1 MIDAY
6 SWRTSN
12 GRKLHI
18 MLEEL
23 GLEYRIYPI
32 DIRKGHQFE
41 PDFLKISPNNKIPAI
56 VDQDGPGGKPYAVFE
71 SGAILMYLAEKTG
84 KLMPTDVERRY
95 VVIQWLM
102 FQMGGIGPM
111 LGQANHF
118 RGQAPDNEYGVRR
131 YTNEASRLYGVV
143 DKRLADHEYLADE
156 YSIADIACYPWL
168 QGHEK
173 QGQDLNELPNVKRWF
188 EAVTARPGVQRGLQ
202 VMAPERQALVRSRH
216 RPAGWRGETGRA
228 TRPPGHGGPIP
239 LTPMDDK
246 AREIMYGAKQYQ
258 RR

>member
-18 MLEEL
+18 ALEEL
-23 GLEYRIYPI
+23 ELEYRLHPI
-32 DIRKGHQFE
+32 DIRKGDQFE
-41 PDFLKISPNNKIPAI
+41 PEFLKISPNNKIPAI
-56 VDQDGPGGKPYAVFE
+56 VDQDGPGGKPYPVFE

-84 KLMPTDVERRY
+84 RFMPTDVERRY
-95 VVIQWLM
+95 TVIQWLM

-118 RGQAPDNEYGVRR
+118 RGQAADNEYGVRR
-131 YTNEASRLYGVV
+131 YTNEAGRLYGVM
-143 DKRLADHEYLADE
+143 DTRLRDHEYLAGE

-173 QGQDLNELPNVKRWF
+173 QGQDLNDFPHVKRWF
-188 EAVTARPGVQRGLQ
+188 ESVTTRPGVQRGLQ
-202 VMAPERQALVRSRH
+202 VMADLPV
-216 RPAGWRGETGRA
+216 
-228 TRPPGHGGPIP
+228 
-239 LTPMDDK
+239 TPMDDK
-246 AREIMYGAKQYQ
+246 AREIMYGAKQYE

>member
-1 MIDAY
+1 MIEAY

-18 MLEEL
+18 ALEEL
-23 GLEYRIYPI
+23 ELVYRIHPI
-32 DIRKGHQFE
+32 DIRKGDQFE
-41 PDFLKISPNNKIPAI
+41 PEFLKISPNNKIPAI
-56 VDQDGPGGKPYAVFE
+56 VDQDGPGGGPYAVFE

-84 KLMPTDVERRY
+84 RLMPTDVERRY
-95 VVIQWLM
+95 AVIQWLM

-131 YTNEASRLYGVV
+131 YTNEAGRLYGVM
-143 DKRLADHEYLADE
+143 DRRLADNHEYLAGE

-173 QGQDLNELPNVKRWF
+173 QGQDLDDFPHVKRWF
-188 EAVTARPGVQRGLQ
+188 EAVTARPGVQIRRSK
-202 VMAPERQALVRSRH
+202 VMASRRSNSAASLHGQSSAAHEQSQLVMADV
-216 RPAGWRGETGRA
+216 PV
-228 TRPPGHGGPIP
+228 
-239 LTPMDDK
+239 TPMDDK
-246 AREIMYGAKQYQ
+246 AREIMYGAKQYE

>member
-1 MIDAY
+1 MIDLYTWA
-6 SWRTSN
+6 TPN
-12 GRKLHI
+12 GRKASI
-18 MLEEL
+18 MLEEV
-23 GLEYRIYPI
+23 GLPYAVHEI
-32 DIRKGHQFE
+32 DISKDDQFSPE
-41 PDFLKISPNNKIPAI
+41 FLKISPNNKIPAI
-56 VDQDGPGGKPYAVFE
+56 VDRDGPGGRPYPVFE

-84 KLMPTDVERRY
+84 KLMPADAERRY
-95 VVIQWLM
+95 TVIQWLM

-131 YTNEASRLYGVV
+131 YTNEAGRLYGVMET
-143 DKRLADHEYLADE
+143 RLRDHEYLADE

-173 QGQDLNELPNVKRWF
+173 QGQDLNDFPHVKRWF

-202 VMAPERQALVRSRH
+202 VMADVPV
-216 RPAGWRGETGRA
+216 
-228 TRPPGHGGPIP
+228 
-239 LTPMDDK
+239 TPMDDK
-246 AREIMYGAKQYQ
+246 AREIMYGAKQYE

>member
-1 MIDAY
+1 MIEAY

-18 MLEEL
+18 ALEEL
-23 GLEYRIYPI
+23 ELEYHIHPI
-32 DIRKGHQFE
+32 DIRKGDQFE
-41 PDFLKISPNNKIPAI
+41 PEFLKISPNNKIPAI
-56 VDQDGPGGKPYAVFE
+56 VDQDGPSGRPYAVFE

-84 KLMPTDVERRY
+84 KLMPQDVERRY

-118 RGQAPDNEYGVRR
+118 RGQAPDNEYGVLR
-131 YTNEASRLYGVV
+131 YTNEAGRLYGVM
-143 DKRLADHEYLADE
+143 DKRLADHAYLADE

-173 QGQDLNELPNVKRWF
+173 QGQNLDDFPHVKRWF

-202 VMAPERQALVRSRH
+202 VMADVP
-216 RPAGWRGETGRA
+216 T
-228 TRPPGHGGPIP
+228 
-239 LTPMDDK
+239 TPMDDN
-246 AREIMYGAKQYQ
+246 AREIMYGAKQYE